1 MGILV
6 PDENIVEAY
15 EACKVVILN
24 DFAAG
29 IVEEVFT
36 FSFVD

>member
-15 EACKVVILN
+15 EARKVVILN

-36 FSFVD
+36 FSFID

>member
-29 IVEEVFT
+29 IVEEVFA
-36 FSFVD
+36 FSFID

>member
-15 EACKVVILN
+15 EARKVVILN

-29 IVEEVFT
+29 IMEEVFT
-36 FSFVD
+36 FSFID